1 MAPGA
6 HGVLA
11 AREERVVIQC
21 TVPGEHDN
29 VDNKPP
35 LLLTVANKGK
45 VGRYLRNLRNL
56 PAMGGAGYERVALV
70 AVP

>member
-11 AREERVVIQC
+11 AREERVVMQC

-29 VDNKPP
+29 VDDKPP
-35 LLLTVANKGK
+35 LLLTDANKGT
-45 VGRYLRNLRNL
+45 VGRNL